1 MKPTIN
7 LASPWIDDQSQRSM
21 TIFSHLKTGVAFLF
35 VKDLLDLW
43 YSGYS
48 CLLGVLKTPRRQ
60 KDLIKK
66 K

>member
-7 LASPWIDDQSQRSM
+7 LASSWIDNQSQHSM
-21 TIFSHLKTGVAFLF
+21 TIFSHLKTGIAFLF
-35 VKDLLDLW
+35 VKDVLDLW

-48 CLLGVLKTPRRQ
+48 CLLGVLKTPWRQ